1 MAALVNVYLQAKQI
15 DKAET
20 FLQDALKANPAN
32 AEALVLMGSVQLA
45 KNNPGQAQKS
55 FESAIAKQPNDPTG
69 YKALAELYA
78 RLGKIDDA
86 LKTVENGLRQQP
98 KNFDLLLSKASLLE
112 ITGQYET
119 AIVEYE
125 SMLKDQPG
133 SMIIANNLASLLVDR
148 RSDKA
153 SLAQAASLTA
163 LLKNTDIPQFKD
175 TLGWVAYLQGDYASA
190 ISQLED
196 AAAKMPNFSLVQFH
210 LGMSYLAA
218 GQDEKASARFKKAVE
233 LAPNDAALKAK
244 IDAALKS
251 RAEKTK
257 G

>member
-1 MAALVNVYLQAKQI
+1 M
-15 DKAET
+15 
-20 FLQDALKANPAN
+20 
-32 AEALVLMGSVQLA
+32 
-45 KNNPGQAQKS
+45 
-55 FESAIAKQPNDPTG
+55 
-69 YKALAELYA
+69 AELYA
-78 RLGKIDDA
+78 RLGKINDA
-86 LKTVENGLRQQP
+86 LKTVETGLGQQP

-112 ITGQYET
+112 LTGQYES

-148 RSDKA
+148 RSDKE
-153 SLAQAASLTA
+153 SLAKAAALTA

-218 GQDEKASARFKKAVE
+218 GQDDNASARFKKAIE